1 MKVIVGEFGVHYA
14 TVNRIIKKLRYDDL
28 FQGLAPIAPQI
39 GATGVGEVHA
49 NIKNKTHW
57 SIK

>member
-39 GATGVGEVHA
+39 GATGVGEIHA
-49 NIKNKTHW
+49 NIKNKTH
-57 SIK
+57 